1 MYFTK
6 NGTFAS
12 WKLAG
17 GTQANEKKK
26 NVTFRN

>member
-1 MYFTK
+1 MSFTK

-17 GTQANEKKK
+17 GTQANEKK